1 MLDQE
6 TIRTFIQVAETGS
19 FSRAASLLH
28 KTPAAISY
36 RIKTLEE
43 QVATQLFLRTTRS
56 VSLTLAGQHL
66 LEHCRQWLN
75 WLDVMPDELQQINAG
90 VERQVNIVINNLLY
104 QPQSAADLLTWL
116 HQQFPF
122 TRFQL
127 SRQSIWGCGTLCY
140 TTISSWR
147 LASPARNPC
156 PTISLYCRSAI
167 FAGSLWWRRIIPL
180 PLIPRRC
187 SPTTRYAAIRQ
198 LILKI
203 RRGL

>member
-19 FSRAASLLH
+19 FSRAASTLH

-43 QVATQLFLRTTRS
+43 QVGTQLFLRTTRS

-104 QPQSAADLLTWL
+104 QPQTAADLLTWL

-122 TRFQL
+122 TRFQI
-127 SRQSIWGCGTLCY
+127 SRQVYMGVWDSL
-140 TTISSWR
+140 
-147 LASPARNPC
+147 LASPARNRC
-156 PTISLYCRSAI
+156 RTISPYYRSVI
-167 FAGSLWWRRIIPL
+167 FAGSLWWRRTIRL
-180 PLIPRRC
+180 
-187 SPTTRYAAIRQ
+187 PTTPPRCCPTICCVAIQRS
-198 LILKI
+198 ISRI
-203 RRGL
+203 RRGR